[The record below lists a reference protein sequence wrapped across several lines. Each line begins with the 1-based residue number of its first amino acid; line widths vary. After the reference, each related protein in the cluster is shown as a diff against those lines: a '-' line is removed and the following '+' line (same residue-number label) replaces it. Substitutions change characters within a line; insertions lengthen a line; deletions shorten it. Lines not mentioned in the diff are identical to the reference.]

1 MALKNFLD
9 SFQATLNVTMSG
21 SCKRVIFDKYYTK
34 RLIRNHPMKSQIS
47 ETQLIKDP
55 RIEVNKGADDVTPL
69 HVASQSGHEDTV
81 RL

>member
-1 MALKNFLD
+1 
-9 SFQATLNVTMSG
+9 
-21 SCKRVIFDKYYTK
+21 
-34 RLIRNHPMKSQIS
+34 MKSQIS